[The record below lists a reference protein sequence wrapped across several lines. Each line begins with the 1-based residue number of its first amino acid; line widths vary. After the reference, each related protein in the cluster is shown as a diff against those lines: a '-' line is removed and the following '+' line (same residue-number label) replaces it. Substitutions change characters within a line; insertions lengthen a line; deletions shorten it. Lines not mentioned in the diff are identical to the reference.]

1 MNTLF
6 PLSDHF
12 DGKRFHNL
20 NERDFTVKGLFSVLK
35 WKLGSKPK
43 VWPQE
48 KIQDLAT
55 PLLFESFH
63 GDELR
68 VTFINHATLLIQWEG
83 ISILTDPVFSEK
95 LGPLDLLNIK
105 RYRNA
110 GISLEML
117 PRIDYVFISHNHYDH
132 LDLPSLKVLDYK
144 DQPTYF
150 TPLGV
155 KSYLP
160 STIAARAIELDWWQV
175 HTVGDLELT
184 VVPARHW
191 SKRTAT
197 DTNASLWSGVVFK
210 ARGRSVFFAGDT
222 GYSEHFK
229 LIENR
234 TGTIDV
240 ALLPIGAYEP
250 RWFMKESHMNPD
262 DAVMAHLDLKPKL
275 SIAIHFGTFRLTD
288 EAIEDPIKD
297 LQVALQKYGVN
308 EHLFKVPKNG
318 ETFSIL

>member
-1 MNTLF
+1 TL
-6 PLSDHF
+6 
-12 DGKRFHNL
+12 
-20 NERDFTVKGLFSVLK
+20 
-35 WKLGSKPK
+35 
-43 VWPQE
+43 
-48 KIQDLAT
+48 
-55 PLLFESFH
+55 
-63 GDELR
+63 
-68 VTFINHATLLIQWEG
+68 
-83 ISILTDPVFSEK
+83 
-95 LGPLDLLNIK
+95 
-105 RYRNA
+105 
-110 GISLEML
+110 
-117 PRIDYVFISHNHYDH
+117 
-132 LDLPSLKVLDYK
+132 
-144 DQPTYF
+144 
-150 TPLGV
+150 
-155 KSYLP
+155 
-160 STIAARAIELDWWQV
+160 AARAIELDWWQV

-210 ARGRSVFFAGDT
+210 ARGRRVFFAGDT

-262 DAVMAHLDLKPKL
+262 DAVMAHLDLKPKI

-308 EHLFKVPKNG
+308 EDLFKVPQNG